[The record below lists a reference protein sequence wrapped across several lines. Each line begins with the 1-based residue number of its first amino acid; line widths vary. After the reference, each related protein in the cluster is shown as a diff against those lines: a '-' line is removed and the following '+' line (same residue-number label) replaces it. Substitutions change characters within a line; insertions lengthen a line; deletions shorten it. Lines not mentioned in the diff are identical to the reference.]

1 MIIWIIGKS
10 GSGKTYLM
18 KKLSK
23 KLKNKKKIF
32 LLDGDEFR
40 KYISFDLRYSYKDRK
55 NNSKRIQ
62 NFCKYM
68 DKNGFNVICSIVS
81 IFPDHQRENRKI
93 FKNYFQIYIKV
104 ESSNLIK
111 RNVRGI
117 YSKRKHV
124 VGKDIRFPEPYY
136 SNYVIENKFNKK
148 TGIEINKIVK
158 KIYARLY

>member
-18 KKLSK
+18 KKLFK

-55 NNSKRIQ
+55 KNSKRIQ

-68 DKNGFNVICSIVS
+68 DKNV
-81 IFPDHQRENRKI
+81 
-93 FKNYFQIYIKV
+93 
-104 ESSNLIK
+104 
-111 RNVRGI
+111 
-117 YSKRKHV
+117 
-124 VGKDIRFPEPYY
+124 
-136 SNYVIENKFNKK
+136 
-148 TGIEINKIVK
+148 
-158 KIYARLY
+158 